1 MIYYMMAAVLAYLIS
16 SISPSVWL
24 GRYVYKQ
31 DLRKYG
37 SKNPGASN
45 ATYVFGPV
53 GGLIVLV
60 ADVMKG
66 FLSVLFVDFLFRG
79 TVDDPHLLL
88 FLASFFAIVGHCK
101 SLFLRFKGG
110 KGFATFIGVN
120 LYHFPHVTAVILIIW
135 AISVLVTKYIVAGT
149 FSTILSFPLIIH
161 YLNTHEHYL
170 HTTTIVVMWAI
181 TLFIF
186 YRHRENIVKLMNG
199 TEISIRTPRI
209 GKEEL
214 ESKD

>member
-1 MIYYMMAAVLAYLIS
+1 MLSYIFASVLAYLVS

-24 GRYVYKQ
+24 GKYVYQQ

-45 ATYVFGPV
+45 ATYVFGPL
-53 GGLIVLV
+53 GGLIVLLV
-60 ADVMKG
+60 DVTKG
-66 FLSVLFVDFLFRG
+66 FVSVLLADYLFQG
-79 TVDDPHLLL
+79 TVNDPHLLL
-88 FLASFFAIVGHCK
+88 FLASFFAVVGHCK

-120 LYHFPHVTAVILIIW
+120 LYHFPHVTLTILIIW
-135 AISVLVTKYIVAGT
+135 AAAVLLTKYIVAGT
-149 FSTILSFPLIIH
+149 FATITSFPLIIH

-170 HTTTIVVMWAI
+170 HTSTIIIMWSI
-181 TLFIF
+181 SLFIL

-199 TEISIRTPRI
+199 TELSIRTPRI
-209 GKEEL
+209 SEDEL
-214 ESKD
+214 KK